1 MFGEGHYKQPGRELG
16 DLATFLSVRSWGL
29 TLEDMHPPI
38 QGLYSAF
45 ALQSFLDLEIV
56 TTKL

>member
-1 MFGEGHYKQPGRELG
+1 MSGEGHYKQPGSELG
-16 DLATFLSVRSWGL
+16 DLGTFLSVRNWGL
-29 TLEDMHPPI
+29 TLENMHPLI

-56 TTKL
+56 TRKL